1 MSLTYLKRSFF
12 IKVGLK
18 PGIHCNKL
26 RPSTLSSRLYNVH
39 FEDVKTLRDRA
50 NPNYQIN
57 KNSKL
62 QTLKWEKPNKL
73 KNIFIVKKPYTP
85 ETTEDMTWLIT
96 KLLTQIY
103 YKYENFNIIIQENC
117 KLDIKNSLNRCGY
130 ADETFVL
137 YSGKTDDIINKADL
151 LITLGGDGT
160 ILHAVGMFNKKTVP
174 PVLPISLGTLGFLL
188 PYQLSDFDRAF
199 QDIMNNKSK
208 VIYRTRLA
216 CYVDAK
222 ILNSDK
228 KQYLEKESGYKKVFA
243 MNDIFIYRGNSPHL
257 LKMDIFI
264 DGEKLTTSIS
274 DGVILSTPTGSTAYS
289 LSSGGSIVSPRVPC
303 IMLTPICPRSL
314 SFRPLILPY
323 SSHIKIKIV
332 DTNRVSNLEDSPAK
346 LSIDSVV
353 QCDLNHNDEIHVIN
367 EVGTIYTSKN
377 QDIPFKDMLM
387 VDGEND
393 SLQNQIP
400 GIHCVAKEEND
411 WTHGINELLG
421 FNSSFKSKN

>member
-1 MSLTYLKRSFF
+1 MILGNIFAKKLS
-12 IKVGLK
+12 KVY
-18 PGIHCNKL
+18 INNIKL
-26 RPSTLSSRLYNVH
+26 RPSVISKKFYNIK
-39 FEDVKTLRDRA
+39 FEDVRLLRDRVD
-50 NPNYQIN
+50 PKYEIN
-57 KNSKL
+57 NNSKL

-73 KNIFIVKKPYTP
+73 QNIFIVKKPNTL
-85 ETTEDMTWLIT
+85 ETTEDMSSIIA
-96 KLLTQIY
+96 KLLTEIY
-103 YKYENFNIIIQENC
+103 YKYENFNIIVQEKC
-117 KLDIKNSLNRCGY
+117 KLELKNSLNRCGY
-130 ADETFVL
+130 LGETLVL
-137 YSGKTDDIINKADL
+137 YSGKDEEIINKADL

-160 ILHAVGMFNKKTVP
+160 ILHAVGLFNKKTVP

-188 PYQLSDFDRAF
+188 PYQVSEFDKAF

-216 CYVDAK
+216 CYLDGK

-228 KQYLEKESGYKKVFA
+228 RENLNSHNGYNKVFA

-264 DGEKLTTSIS
+264 DGDKLTTAIA

-332 DTNRVSNLEDSPAK
+332 DTSRVTNLEDSPAK
-346 LSIDSVV
+346 LSIDSGV
-353 QCDLNHNDEIHVIN
+353 QCDLNHNDEIHIIN

-387 VDGEND
+387 INKED
-393 SLQNQIP
+393 SSKQNRVP
-400 GIHCVAKEEND
+400 GIHCIAKDEND